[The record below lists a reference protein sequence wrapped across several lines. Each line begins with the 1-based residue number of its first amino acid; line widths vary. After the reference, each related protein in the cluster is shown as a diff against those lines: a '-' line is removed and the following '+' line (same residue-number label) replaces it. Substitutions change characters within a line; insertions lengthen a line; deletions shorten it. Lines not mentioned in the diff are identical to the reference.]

1 MSWRSSVRV
10 FSSCLVLLMT
20 AMTEVTRPLVVHA
33 AEEVRLL
40 IGGPLIFSVSV
51 DSLEAFAE
59 SGEINS
65 DLRLF
70 MRFANEQAQTGLRQA
85 LQANIPLSVQQV
97 DNLGYSVLC
106 QNVLFN
112 LGQREQDASHPPYIL
127 CNYIIV

>member
-1 MSWRSSVRV
+1 
-10 FSSCLVLLMT
+10 MT